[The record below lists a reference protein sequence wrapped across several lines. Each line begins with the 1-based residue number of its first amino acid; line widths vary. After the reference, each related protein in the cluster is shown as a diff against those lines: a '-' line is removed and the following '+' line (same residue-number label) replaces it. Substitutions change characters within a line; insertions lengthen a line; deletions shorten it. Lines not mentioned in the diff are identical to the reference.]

1 MDGRQS
7 LSVWEKN
14 HFQCWIEEM
23 PKFSISHWSCGILG
37 FLVKTE
43 ARGLKLL
50 PGLRWG
56 VPIHLD
62 TLSSLGM
69 IGCVFFLS
77 EHIVLLKSQIPSL
90 PSFSHAESGAFS

>member
-1 MDGRQS
+1 
-7 LSVWEKN
+7 
-14 HFQCWIEEM
+14 M

-43 ARGLKLL
+43 ARGLKPL

-56 VPIHLD
+56 VPIHLEA
-62 TLSSLGM
+62 LSSLGM
-69 IGCVFFLS
+69 IGCVFFVS

-90 PSFSHAESGAFS
+90 PSFSHVASGAFS